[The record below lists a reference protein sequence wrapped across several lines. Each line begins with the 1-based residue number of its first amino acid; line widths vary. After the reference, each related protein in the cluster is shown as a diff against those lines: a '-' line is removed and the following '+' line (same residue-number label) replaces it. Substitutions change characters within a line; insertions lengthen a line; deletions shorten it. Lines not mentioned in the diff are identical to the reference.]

1 MRASPGAHPLIIRTI
16 LVLSVALL
24 VVVLTHEELFQLG
37 LLRRLELSTID
48 YRFGIRGTRGRIAD
62 SSDVVIVE
70 ISEDALR
77 SMPAPFPWPRS
88 YYARLVRNLRA
99 AGARAV
105 GIDLLFSGA
114 DPVSPAQDDSLRTA
128 LRESGIAVLA
138 GKREEDRPDVVT
150 SSAHEQ
156 YGNIFF
162 PGDSALGLVNLR
174 PDADGIYRLYNPFY
188 TVDVTGGETLDLPTF
203 GFAILNRYFGLPAL
217 TTPRPDGDAFLYAG
231 RRIPRYDPAS
241 FLINLYGPHRTF
253 RHIGFQD
260 VVDDATFATLDE
272 QESGEEINTFSD
284 PEFGYQ
290 SDGTFAGKIVLVGV
304 TVPEYKDVFPAP
316 LARGLQNG
324 DNLMYGVELHANVI
338 ESVLQN
344 DFLRLQPLWS
354 ETLMVLL
361 LTAASLLVTSW
372 IKSLRVRAGYLLELI
387 GFLWIAVLTA
397 GMLSLSVA
405 LFSHQGLV
413 LNVTSALLAIAGG
426 YAASTVYHLVSE
438 RRQRLLIKSMFS
450 TYVSPSVV
458 DELVAN
464 PQKLALG
471 GKREELTVLFS
482 DIEGFTTMSQG
493 MQPEEIVTLLNEY
506 LSGMS
511 AVIFRHVGTLDKYE
525 GDAVMAF
532 WGAPVP
538 QADHALRACRA
549 ALDMQEAAA
558 RLNGEWKEK
567 GRPHLRT
574 RIGVNTGTMV
584 VGNLGGE
591 GKFDYTVIGD
601 SVNLASR
608 LEGANKEYGTHI
620 MVSERTY
627 DAVRAEIIGRQ
638 VDRIAVM
645 GRSEPVVAY
654 ELLGLRGMPEAE
666 ALEEFVRAYSE
677 GLAAYFSRSWP
688 SSLAHFD
695 RALQLRPDDGPARI
709 HRERVR
715 HYIQHPPP
723 PEWDGV
729 FVLHSK

>member
-1 MRASPGAHPLIIRTI
+1 MRPSSGTHPWIVRTL
-16 LVLSVALL
+16 LVLAVTLL
-24 VVVLTHEELFQLG
+24 VVILTNEELFQVG
-37 LLRRLELSTID
+37 LLRRLELSTLD
-48 YRFGIRGTRGRIAD
+48 YRFGIRGMRGGIDD

-88 YYARLVRNLRA
+88 YYAHLIRNLRA

-105 GIDLLFSGA
+105 GIDLLFSGV
-114 DPVSPAQDDSLRTA
+114 DPVSSVHDDSLRVAIKETD
-128 LRESGIAVLA
+128 IAVLA
-138 GKREEDRPDVVT
+138 GKREEDRPDVVLAST
-150 SSAHEQ
+150 RQ
-156 YGNIFF
+156 NYGNIFF
-162 PGDSALGLVNLR
+162 PGDSAIGLVNLR
-174 PDADGIYRLYNPFY
+174 PDVDGLYRLYNPFF
-188 TVDVTGGETLDLPTF
+188 TVDVTGGETVDVPTF
-203 GFAILNRYFGLPAL
+203 GFALLNKYFALPAL
-217 TTPRPDGDAFLYAG
+217 TAPRPDGDAFTYAD

-253 RHIGFQD
+253 RHVNFQD
-260 VVDDATFATLDE
+260 VVDDESFTTLDE
-272 QESGEEINTFSD
+272 QESGEAINTFSD
-284 PEFGYQ
+284 PEFGYKV
-290 SDGTFAGKIVLVGV
+290 DGTFAGKIVLVGV

-316 LARGLQNG
+316 LARGIQKG

-338 ESVLQN
+338 ESVIRD
-344 DFLRLQPLWS
+344 DFLRLQTFRS
-354 ETLMVLL
+354 EVLMILL

-372 IKSLRVRAGYLLELI
+372 VKSLRVRAGFLVELF
-387 GFLWIAVLTA
+387 GFLWIALLTA
-397 GMLSLSVA
+397 GAIYVSVY

-413 LNVTSALLAIAGG
+413 VKVTSALLAIAGG

-450 TYVSPSVV
+450 TYVNPSVV

-464 PQKLALG
+464 PRKLALG

-493 MQPEEIVTLLNEY
+493 MQPEEIVALLNEY

-511 AVIFRHVGTLDKYE
+511 VVIFRHAGTLDKYE

-532 WGAPVP
+532 WGAPIP
-538 QADHALRACRA
+538 QADHPMRACKA
-549 ALDMQEAAA
+549 ALEMQDAAA
-558 RLNGEWKEK
+558 RLNAQWKES
-567 GRPHLRT
+567 GRPQLRT
-574 RIGVNTGTMV
+574 RIGINTGTMV

-608 LEGANKEYGTHI
+608 LEGANKEYGTRI

-627 DAVRAEIIGRQ
+627 DAVRSEILGRQ
-638 VDRIAVM
+638 VDRMAVV
-645 GRSEPVVAY
+645 GRSQPVVTY
-654 ELLGLRGMPEAE
+654 ELLGLRGAPDAA
-666 ALEEFVRAYSE
+666 ALEEFVKVYTE
-677 GLAAYFSRSWP
+677 GLTAYFNRDWP

-695 RALQLRPDDGPARI
+695 HALQLRPDDRPASI

-723 PEWDGV
+723 PSWDGV
-729 FVLHSK
+729 FILLSK